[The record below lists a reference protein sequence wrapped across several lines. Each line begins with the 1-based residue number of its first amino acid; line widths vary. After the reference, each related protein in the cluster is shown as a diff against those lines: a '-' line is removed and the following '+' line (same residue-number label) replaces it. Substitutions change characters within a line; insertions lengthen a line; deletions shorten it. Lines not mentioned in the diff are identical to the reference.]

1 MQKKIFFLNAV
12 SLTAATLI
20 VKLMGISFRVYMSNK
35 IGPQGIGL
43 YQLITII
50 YFFLATV
57 VTSGINLVVTRLIT
71 DTLACNNFKKVKK
84 IMRVCIVITV
94 CFGVIFGG
102 VLFFGAK
109 FIGENILK
117 DSRAIL
123 SLKILAPSLLFMGLS
138 SCFRGYFIAI
148 RRAAYTA
155 LEQVIEQ
162 VIEIATFALL
172 IILMPTCSVEFACA
186 YVVIGTTLAEIISFF
201 YTYFLYTYEL
211 KKLAK
216 KYVNNKNQPNNFFKK
231 FISIWFPTTGNA
243 CLRSGLSMVEN
254 ISIPKNLKKSGASYN
269 GSLCAY
275 GIISGMVMPVV
286 TFPCAFLVSFSE
298 LLIPE
303 FSEANAKN
311 NKLIIQNLTHKA
323 FEISFYFSILVSSLF
338 AIYGKDLG
346 LLLYNNECV
355 GFYIALLAPVL
366 PLTYLDSVVDAI
378 LKGLNQ
384 QLCYFTYN
392 LIDSIMRI
400 VLIFV
405 LVPKMGITGIIVIIF
420 ISEIL
425 NSTLSIL
432 KLLKITELRLELL
445 KWIVKPI
452 FCMFIASIFFILFN
466 NLLSLVLTNKA
477 FLLIFKMLATSVI
490 YLALLILTNCIK
502 INLPIEKQQKFNF

>member
-1 MQKKIFFLNAV
+1 
-12 SLTAATLI
+12 
-20 VKLMGISFRVYMSNK
+20 MSNK

-50 YFFLATV
+50 YFFVATII
-57 VTSGINLVVTRLIT
+57 TSGINLVVTRLIT
-71 DTLACNNFKKVKK
+71 DTLACKDFKKVKK
-84 IMRVCIVITV
+84 IMRICLLITV
-94 CFGVIFGG
+94 CFGVVLGS
-102 VLFFGAK
+102 VLFFGAN
-109 FIGENILK
+109 FIGKNILK
-117 DSRAIL
+117 DTRAIL

-138 SCFRGYFIAI
+138 SCYRGYFIAV

-155 LEQVIEQ
+155 LEQIMEQ
-162 VIEIATFALL
+162 IIEIATFALL
-172 IILMPTCSVEFACA
+172 IKLMPTCSVEFACA
-186 YVVIGTTLAEIISFF
+186 YIVVGTTLAEVISFF
-201 YTYFLYTYEL
+201 YTYFLYVYEL
-211 KKLAK
+211 NKLAK
-216 KYVNNKNQPNNFFKK
+216 KFKNSKNQTNNIFKK

-275 GIISGMVMPVV
+275 GIISGMVMPIV

-311 NKLIIQNLTHKA
+311 SKTVIQNLTYKA
-323 FEISFYFSILVSSLF
+323 FEISFYFSVLVAGIFLVF
-338 AIYGKDLG
+338 GKELG

-355 GFYIALLAPVL
+355 GFYIAILAPVL

-400 VLIFV
+400 ILIFL
-405 LVPKMGITGIIVIIF
+405 LVPKMGVAGIIVIIF

-432 KLLKITELRLELL
+432 KLLKITELRIELL
-445 KWIVKPI
+445 KWIIKPI
-452 FCMFIASIFFILFN
+452 LCIVIAGICLALFSNIFGLF
-466 NLLSLVLTNKA
+466 LVNKA
-477 FLLIFKMLATSVI
+477 MLLIFKMLATGLVYFI
-490 YLALLILTNCIK
+490 LLILTKCIK
-502 INLPIEKQQKFNF
+502 ISSVIKKTALRGKSHISNHI